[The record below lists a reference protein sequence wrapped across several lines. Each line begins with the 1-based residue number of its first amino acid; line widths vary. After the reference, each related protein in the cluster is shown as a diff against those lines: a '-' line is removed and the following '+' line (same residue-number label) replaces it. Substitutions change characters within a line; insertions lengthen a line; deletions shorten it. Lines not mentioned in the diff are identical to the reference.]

1 MFRTHREEQVWTSEE
16 ENIMTYLFHCCVF
29 RKMALI
35 FLRMALSS
43 HSLTTSY
50 LMSNVHLN
58 IPNRQ
63 HLSVILSPP
72 LYLRS
77 HLGLFSTTHSKIAEI
92 RLNCLKF
99 AGGQAFN

>member
-1 MFRTHREEQVWTSEE
+1 
-16 ENIMTYLFHCCVF
+16 
-29 RKMALI
+29 MALI
-35 FLRMALSS
+35 SWLPGEGLKQ
-43 HSLTTSY
+43 TTSY

-72 LYLRS
+72 SYLCP
-77 HLGLFSTTHSKIAEI
+77 HPGLFSTTHSKIAEI

-99 AGGQAFN
+99 AGGQAFNQSLC